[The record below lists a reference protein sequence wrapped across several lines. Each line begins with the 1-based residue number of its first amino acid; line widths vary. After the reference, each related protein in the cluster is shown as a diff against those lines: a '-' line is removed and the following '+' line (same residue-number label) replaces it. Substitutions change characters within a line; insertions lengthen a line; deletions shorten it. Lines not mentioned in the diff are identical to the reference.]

1 MEVFPNSF
9 FDLITMSENFLENF
23 IIIDDD
29 KLNNKLCR
37 VILQKAY
44 PEALIH
50 DFSDPLLGFEHIANT
65 YSEPGNNQSAV
76 LLLDI
81 MMPVMDAWDFLD
93 KFDKLD
99 ELTKSRIK
107 IYILS
112 SSINK
117 NDMARAQSNKY
128 VEYYLIKP
136 LNKESIRLIVHV
148 LHKRLGVA

>member
-1 MEVFPNSF
+1 M
-9 FDLITMSENFLENF
+9 NFLENF

-29 KLNNKLCR
+29 QLNNKLCR

-44 PEALIH
+44 PDATIN
-50 DFSDPLLGFEHIANT
+50 DFTDPLQGFDYIAKT
-65 YSEPGNNQSAV
+65 YSSPESEGRAI

-81 MMPVMDAWDFLD
+81 MMPVMDAWDFLE

-99 ELTKSRIK
+99 EHTKSKIK

-117 NDMARAQSNKY
+117 SDMIRAQSNKY

-148 LHKRLGVA
+148 LHKRLGIVE

>member
-1 MEVFPNSF
+1 
-9 FDLITMSENFLENF
+9 
-23 IIIDDD
+23 
-29 KLNNKLCR
+29 
-37 VILQKAY
+37 
-44 PEALIH
+44 
-50 DFSDPLLGFEHIANT
+50 
-65 YSEPGNNQSAV
+65 
-76 LLLDI
+76 